1 MGFDLSRMGKT
12 LESVEF
18 RVNTARLGQFAA
30 ATDDENPR
38 HLEGAIAPPVFANVP
53 PMQQTIETLLQVTS
67 DFAFHGEHDFH
78 LHRPIMPGMRLR
90 SRATLHGVHPS
101 PAGVSVV
108 IKTETAEIGGKVVDE
123 QYFTALVA
131 GAQLDKGTGQK
142 APEHRLPEEVRQK
155 PPVATVTYPMAA
167 DQTRRYADAARDY
180 SEYALNLEAAK
191 AKGLE
196 GVLVHGM
203 LTMAFAGRA
212 LVDKACGGDSARLKR
227 LAGRFAAPVYLV
239 PGQAITTTIWPM
251 GRRDGRNLFG
261 FESTE
266 SRGGTAIRHGMA
278 EVAA

>member
-1 MGFDLSRMGKT
+1 LGFDLSRIGKT

-30 ATDDENPR
+30 ATNDENPR

-53 PMQQTIETLLQVTS
+53 PMQQTVESLLQVTK
-67 DFAFHGEHDFH
+67 DFALHGEHDFH

-131 GAQLDKGTGQK
+131 GAKLGKGAGET
-142 APEHRLPEEVRQK
+142 APGHRLPDDARQQ
-155 PPVATVTYPMAA
+155 PPVAKVTYPMAT
-167 DQTRRYADAARDY
+167 DQTRRYADASRDY
-180 SEYALNLEAAK
+180 SEYALNPEAAR

-203 LTMAFAGRA
+203 LTMAFAGRVV
-212 LVDKACGGDSARLKR
+212 VDKVCGGDTARLKR
-227 LAGRFAAPVYLV
+227 LGGRFSAPVYLL
-239 PGQAITTTIWPM
+239 PDQKITTTIWSL
-251 GRRDGRNLFG
+251 GRRDGREVFG
-261 FESTE
+261 FEAAE
-266 SRGGTAIRHGMA
+266 AGGRTAIRHGIA

>member
-1 MGFDLSRMGKT
+1 MGFDLSSIGKT
-12 LESVEF
+12 RTSVEF

-30 ATDDENPR
+30 ATSDENPR

-53 PMQQTIETLLQVTS
+53 PMQLTVETLLQVTP

-90 SRATLHGVHPS
+90 SRATLHGAQPT
-101 PAGVSVV
+101 PAGVAIV
-108 IKTETAEIGGKVVDE
+108 IKTQTEELDGKLVDE

-131 GAQLDKGTGQK
+131 GARLDKGVGGT
-142 APEHRLPEEVRQK
+142 APDHKVPDAVRAGAPLAK
-155 PPVATVTYPMAA
+155 VTYPMDA

-180 SEYALNLEAAK
+180 SEYALNLEAAR
-191 AKGLE
+191 AKGLD

-212 LVDKACGGDSARLKR
+212 VVDKACAGDSARLKR

-239 PGQAITTTIWPM
+239 PGQAITTTIWAM
-251 GRRDGRNLFG
+251 EGKGGRKVFA
-261 FESTE
+261 FEATE
-266 SRGGTAIRHGMA
+266 AGGHPAIKHGIA
-278 EVAA
+278 EVSA